1 MAIGFKHG
9 SSGGGDLFDFTV
21 VKSST
26 QPTDPK
32 ENTIW
37 VNGDYSNMGSW
48 DICPTEP
55 HRVSRTD
62 NLIVYPYLNGT
73 KTVSGVTFTDLFE
86 STGDRND
93 RGKISVSGTNSS
105 SGTIVYRLSDSG
117 IAKREL
123 LLQPGTY
130 YLSGNC
136 ESSSSTTHR
145 LLLVYSYDDWATRTT
160 VNELTN
166 NGKFT
171 LEKVAK
177 ARISIQISGGKTV
190 TNAVYQP
197 MLEKDSKGVAY
208 TMGNATGQVWI
219 KTDPNSTI
227 LMDAVKGKNNIAVPL
242 GSAYEYA
249 THDGWVSMASQIY
262 QNGEWKPLEVAEA
275 PWDGYYFKDGE
286 QYTDITGGWSTDGWN
301 NSGTATIGSTI
312 AVSSPGASQS
322 AVVSTKN
329 TVDLTDAKTLY
340 FDSPNG
346 ANGYSSGYLCVTS
359 EKSVATEADIKASVA
374 IKAGRGSLDV
384 SSLSGK
390 YYICLFA
397 HNQSYAD
404 VSAVWME

>member
-1 MAIGFKHG
+1 MAVGFKHG
-9 SSGGGDLFDFTV
+9 SSGGGDLFSFTV

-86 STGDRND
+86 STGDRNN
-93 RGKISVSGTNSS
+93 RGKISASGTNSS
-105 SGTIVYRLSDSG
+105 SGTIVYRLSNSG
-117 IAKREL
+117 IANREL

-145 LLLVYSYDDWATRTT
+145 LLLVYSYDNWATTTT

-190 TNAVYQP
+190 TDAVYQP
-197 MLEKDSKGVAY
+197 MLEKDSKGAAY

-227 LMDAVKGKNNIAVPL
+227 LMDAVKGKNNIAIPL

-249 THDGWVSMASQIY
+249 THDGWVGMASQIY
-262 QNGEWKPLEVAEA
+262 QNGQWKELAA

-286 QYTDITGGWSTDGWN
+286 QYTDVTGGWTSTDWN
-301 NSGTATIGSTI
+301 NTGTVNVGDTIVLSGSSTTTAKI
-312 AVSSPGASQS
+312 ATA
-322 AVVSTKN
+322 N
-329 TVDLTDAKTLY
+329 TVDLTDVKKIW

-346 ANGYSSGYLCVTS
+346 ANGQAYGGYLVVT
-359 EKSVATEADIKASVA
+359 KSKSIATEEVVATVA
-374 IKAGRGSLDV
+374 INTAGTGSVDV
-384 SSLSGK
+384 SGLSGK
-390 YYICLFA
+390 YYICLYA
-397 HNQSYAD
+397 SGSGLAYAD
-404 VSAVWME
+404 VRAVWME